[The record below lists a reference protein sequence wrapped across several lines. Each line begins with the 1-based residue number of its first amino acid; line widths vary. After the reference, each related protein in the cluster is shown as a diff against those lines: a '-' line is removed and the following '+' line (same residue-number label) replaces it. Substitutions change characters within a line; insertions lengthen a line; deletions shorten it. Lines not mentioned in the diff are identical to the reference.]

1 MGAEPQKV
9 NKIEIHYSNTAEEMV
24 VKMLE
29 WSIWSLLTVLQGRRY
44 RGKPQ
49 WNLERRGPGR
59 GDCWEDA
66 QRDHK
71 GPAEEPAS
79 GLSLSST
86 SSQWKEPNIGRGRG
100 SFWCSCGARELSSLG
115 RSQQQGA
122 HHFFSEEGI
131 STPGLH
137 SGCHNAVACS
147 KAVANYQS
155 AHLPVSLPFS
165 PGNHTL
171 MLCPWFKFSSL
182 WWPPRRKKGIRRLF
196 LIMKTYIHSLCPCI
210 VLVSWINLYCPHLVL
225 LK

>member
-29 WSIWSLLTVLQGRRY
+29 WSIWSLLTVLQGRRC

-100 SFWCSCGARELSSLG
+100 SFWCSCGARGLSSLG

-122 HHFFSEEGI
+122 HHFFSDEGI

-165 PGNHTL
+165 PGNQHPNAL
-171 MLCPWFKFSSL
+171 SL
-182 WWPPRRKKGIRRLF
+182 VQVFFPVMTTEEEEGDKDTVF
-196 LIMKTYIHSLCPCI
+196 DYE
-210 VLVSWINLYCPHLVL
+210 NLYPFFVSMYSFSL
-225 LK
+225 LN